1 MRFAK
6 WHGAGNDFL
15 LFFPEDGPELE
26 RRLPELAPGL
36 CHRHMGL
43 GADGVLLLIPQ
54 SPAEVRLLYFNSDG
68 SKASFCANGS
78 RCAAAYAA
86 RRLGLKS
93 LLLVTDFAPI
103 PATVRG
109 LEVTLELPPMEK
121 VEGWKTLPAQGQVWR
136 GFSLTL
142 GVPHLVVPV
151 AWEDFWQQP
160 LSSAPALRRHP
171 LLGLE
176 GANVNFLK
184 VTNQQLLLRTFE
196 RGVEG
201 ETLACG
207 SGAVAAAHLALA
219 EGWLTPPVAVR
230 TASGRVLQVQPLGAP
245 WGPCQLTGPAEPVA
259 FGEVAPELVVPPG
272 GVSR

>member
-26 RRLPELAPGL
+26 RRLPGLAPRL
-36 CHRHMGL
+36 CNRRMGL

-54 SPAEVRLLYFNSDG
+54 AVAELRLLYFNSDG
-68 SKASFCANGS
+68 SRASFCANGS

-103 PATVRG
+103 PAIVRG
-109 LEVTLELPPMEK
+109 LEVTLELPPVDK
-121 VEGWKTLPAQGQVWR
+121 VGGWKTLPAEGQVWK
-136 GFSLTL
+136 GFFLTL
-142 GVPHLVVPV
+142 GVPHLLVPV
-151 AWEDFWQQP
+151 AWEDFWRQP
-160 LSSAPALRRHP
+160 LTPAPTLRRHP
-171 LLGLE
+171 LLGPE

-184 VTNQQLLLRTFE
+184 VANQQLLLRTFE

-207 SGAVAAAHLALA
+207 SGAAAAAQLALA

-230 TASGRVLQVQPLGAP
+230 TTSGRVLQVQPLGTT

-259 FGEVAPELVVPPG
+259 FGEVAPELERTPEELL
-272 GVSR
+272 R